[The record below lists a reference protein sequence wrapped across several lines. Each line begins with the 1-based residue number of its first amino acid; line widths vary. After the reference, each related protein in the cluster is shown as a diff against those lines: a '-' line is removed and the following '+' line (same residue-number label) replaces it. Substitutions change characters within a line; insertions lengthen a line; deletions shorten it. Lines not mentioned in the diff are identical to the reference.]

1 MRASNLRQ
9 LPTNNVIFRLKGVL
23 PTLHYFPPKLTISF
37 LISHSVANPI
47 WMSEGHDMSLLYI
60 STIPF
65 DLQFPGNI
73 VFKRGEHND

>member
-23 PTLHYFPPKLTISF
+23 PTLHYLPPKLTISF

-47 WMSEGHDMSLLYI
+47 WMSEGHDKSLLYI
-60 STIPF
+60 SPF
-65 DLQFPGNI
+65 DLQFLGNI
-73 VFKRGEHND
+73 VFKRGEQND